1 MSSILDFIKRFNKF
15 LDLKIKISLCVLIF
29 NLIILSCLEF
39 ISLGSIPILVGFL
52 LEPNSISSILNID
65 INSYLQNINQLHFI
79 VIVVFSLFLLK
90 SSFLAYVNYYELKT
104 IKILRIFVTNKLFK
118 IYLNKNYNFFV
129 ENNHSVLSRNLIT
142 ETNNC
147 VSLIQSCVNVLRE
160 IFLLLIIF
168 SLILLYKPFLSILIL
183 VILIFFSILFYMS
196 TDKIIKSIAVTRIR
210 SLGYLFTL
218 IPQVLNLIKEIK
230 ILKKE
235 IFFSN
240 KFFNTKKIY
249 EEQIQIVDF
258 IRRLPKIF
266 FELIAVVLFL
276 FLLILFQL
284 DDKEQF
290 VKTLPF
296 FSLIVVSTIKLIP
309 SFNTISGSLTHIQS
323 FLNSFNLIDSQISN
337 KKIFE
342 INKNFDSTENENI
355 ISIKDLNF
363 RYSKDAQS
371 RFLEN
376 INLDIKKGNMVGIVG
391 KSGSGKT
398 TLINLLLG
406 LLKPTEGKITYYSD
420 PKSFS
425 IGHVPQ
431 DIVIFDETLQNN
443 IAFGEE
449 EKNINQKQIYEVIK
463 FSGLQRFFEKNNSNL
478 NMRLGEKGLNISGGE
493 RQRIGIARALYSN
506 PQVLILDES
515 TSSLD
520 ITTEKYIIDELLN
533 IKKKV
538 TVIFIS
544 HRLSALRNCDKIILL
559 EDGKIKASGNLEK
572 IKNLLNYN

>member
-39 ISLGSIPILVGFL
+39 ISLGSIPILIGFL

-104 IKILRIFVTNKLFK
+104 IKILRIFITNKLFK
-118 IYLNKNYNFFV
+118 IYLNKDYNFFV

-168 SLILLYKPFLSILIL
+168 SLIFLYKPFLSILIL

-196 TDKIIKSIAVTRIR
+196 TDKIIKSIATTRIR
-210 SLGYLFTL
+210 SLGNLFTL

-240 KFFNTKKIY
+240 KFFNIKKIY

-276 FLLILFQL
+276 FLLIVFQL

-323 FLNSFNLIDSQISN
+323 FLNSFNMIDSQISN
-337 KKIFE
+337 KKLFE
-342 INKNFDSTENENI
+342 INKNFVPTENENI

-363 RYSKDAQS
+363 RYSKDTQS

-376 INLDIKKGNMVGIVG
+376 INLDIKKGDMVGIVG

-449 EKNINQKQIYEVIK
+449 EKNIDQKKIYEVIK
-463 FSGLQRFFEKNNSNL
+463 FSGLQSFFEKNNSNL
-478 NMRLGEKGLNISGGE
+478 NMILGEKGINISGGE

-506 PQVLILDES
+506 PQVVVLDES

-559 EDGKIKASGNLEK
+559 EDGKIKTSGNLEK